1 MTLQETLEQGAVR
14 LQYLAKSIRSGAR
27 SGLDQVFILPV
38 RTAERLGLE
47 AEVLRPFVHGATIR
61 DFSFLTEEL
70 ALVPPEHGPLRS
82 WDQYPRWRAWL
93 QRFRPV
99 LANRQSSGSLSPTSW
114 WMWMQAP
121 MPSGPRMRIIGPA
134 IATSNHFALACGDLV
149 ASASVLVIEPRD
161 DASETE
167 LYSWLAFLN
176 SSTASFW
183 MKQVALSKG
192 HGSGGARPGVPRYEF
207 TSTINRLPFPRAI
220 LEPGALRDDLVALAR
235 QLECTAKD
243 LAAAS
248 PDQVIGRWDR
258 SSRDSLVESLADAQ
272 LRERTL
278 LRRMVCEQEDLDWL
292 VYEAVGLTRSEHHIL
307 KGSASP
313 EQRPF
318 AWLTDEPPVGLDR
331 RLTETW
337 RRRRKAVQDHGP
349 LKVLEAAPYKR
360 VFRDI
365 EDDREVDLDEAQEEL
380 AIESAPRAT
389 ARRAGMDYARRTA
402 LACERWLLDRLE
414 ELFRDTPA
422 RCASVQELASR
433 LRTMAG
439 VPFVA
444 SVLTQ
449 GRGELSA
456 AALETCVVELMSG
469 NAVPYLASLRH
480 TGPGLEKRARWEEAW
495 ALQRRQDA
503 GDLVEPIPV
512 PPLYDRTDYRDAS
525 IFRHRGKLD
534 IVTER
539 FIAYPREGDE
549 NPRYGWAGW
558 TPVQQ
563 AESLVALVEQYQ
575 DEGRAAEQVVAPLL
589 AGVLELVSWMP
600 SWAGAV
606 PAPGSAAETFQLRVQ
621 REAGLLGLD
630 IEALRAWRPSIR
642 YRAAQGQRNHR

>member
-1 MTLQETLEQGAVR
+1 
-14 LQYLAKSIRSGAR
+14 
-27 SGLDQVFILPV
+27 
-38 RTAERLGLE
+38 
-47 AEVLRPFVHGATIR
+47 
-61 DFSFLTEEL
+61 
-70 ALVPPEHGPLRS
+70 
-82 WDQYPRWRAWL
+82 
-93 QRFRPV
+93 
-99 LANRQSSGSLSPTSW
+99 
-114 WMWMQAP
+114 
-121 MPSGPRMRIIGPA
+121 MRIIGPA
-134 IATSNHFALACGDLV
+134 IATSNHFALAHGDLV

-192 HGSGGARPGVPRYEF
+192 HGNGGARPEEPLYEF
-207 TSTINRLPFPRAI
+207 TGTINRLPIPRAI
-220 LEPGALRDDLVALAR
+220 LEPGALRGDLVTLAR

-258 SSRDSLVESLADAQ
+258 SSRESLVESLADAQ

-278 LRRMVCEQEDLDWL
+278 LRRMVREQEDLDWL
-292 VYEAVGLTRSEHHIL
+292 VYEAVGLTRGDHHIL

-331 RLTETW
+331 RLTEPW
-337 RRRRKAVQDHGP
+337 RRRRKAVQEHGP

-360 VFRDI
+360 AFRDV
-365 EDDREVDLDEAQEEL
+365 EDDRDVDLDEPLEEL
-380 AIESAPRAT
+380 GLESAPRAT
-389 ARRAGMDYARRTA
+389 ERRDGMDYARRTA

-433 LRTMAG
+433 LGAMAG

-444 SVLTQ
+444 SMLAQ
-449 GRGELSA
+449 ERGDLSA
-456 AALETCVVELMSG
+456 AALEKCVVELVSG
-469 NAVPYLASLRH
+469 NAVPYLAALRH
-480 TGPGLEKRARWEEAW
+480 TGPGLEKRARWEAAW

-503 GDLVEPIPV
+503 GELVASIPV
-512 PPLYDRTDYRDAS
+512 PPSYDRTDYRDAS

-539 FIAYPREGDE
+539 FIAYPREGDAE
-549 NPRYGWAGW
+549 PRYGWAGW

-563 AESLVALVEQYQ
+563 AEALVALVERCQ
-575 DEGRAAEQVVAPLL
+575 DEGRAAEHFVPLL
-589 AGVLELVSWMP
+589 AGIMELLSWMP
-600 SWAGAV
+600 SWDGAV

-621 REAGLLGLD
+621 HEAGLLGLN
-630 IEALRAWRPSIR
+630 IESLRAWRPSGR
-642 YRAAQGQRNHR
+642 DRPAQGQGNHR